1 MSVWVRCDMARACEH
16 TGDGTRTCKGRSIIS
31 SVNHHLVAVRQGF
44 SLNQKLVI
52 LARSAGQWDLG
63 LLLSLPASVG
73 VMVIDSHAWPFKNVD
88 VGDSNSGLCACKHS

>member
-16 TGDGTRTCKGRSIIS
+16 TGNGTRTCKGRSTIS

-73 VMVIDSHAWPFKNVD
+73 VMVIEQPCLAF
-88 VGDSNSGLCACKHS
+88 